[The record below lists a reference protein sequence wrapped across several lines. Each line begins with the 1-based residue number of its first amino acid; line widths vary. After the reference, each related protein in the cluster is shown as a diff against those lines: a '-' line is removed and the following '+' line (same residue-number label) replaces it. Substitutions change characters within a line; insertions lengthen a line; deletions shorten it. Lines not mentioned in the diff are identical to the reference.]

1 MAQHGAGITV
11 YGSGRLKAG
20 LLLST
25 ASGSGRLKAGLWLS
39 TASGLGH
46 LKAGLRLSTVSSFKS
61 VECSGA
67 EHENQVTVATWVLC
81 VSGCGGIL

>member
-1 MAQHGAGITV
+1 MAQHGVRVGASESGPMAQHGAGV
-11 YGSGRLKAG
+11 
-20 LLLST
+20 T
-25 ASGSGRLKAGLWLS
+25 ASGSGRLGAGLWLS
-39 TASGLGH
+39 TAYGLGH

-67 EHENQVTVATWVLC
+67 EHENQVTVAVWVLC